1 MILFLTAGACIVLV
15 GTMAGILAREFAP
28 AAPELASPPPEA
40 LRLAGPS
47 PNTDGKRDKLPVTV
61 ALEPDSLTEIDKML
75 ESGLRLD
82 LNDGPAEASTSF
94 EGRVPLPRPR
104 GLARPPQQ
112 KTYTLL
118 SEAQIAAIKTRLRLS
133 PAQERHWPA
142 AEEALR
148 DMARTLH
155 EKRQSNPAAP
165 PPLDAT
171 ADEFVQ
177 LKSAADPLLE
187 SLRDDQKRELRS
199 LARLIGLD
207 VIAARI

>member
-1 MILFLTAGACIVLV
+1 MVLLLTAGACAVLL
-15 GTMAGILAREFAP
+15 GTVAGMLAREFAP

-47 PNTDGKRDKLPVTV
+47 SNTDGKRDRLPVTV
-61 ALEPDSLTEIDKML
+61 AVEPESLTEIDKML

-82 LNDGPAEASTSF
+82 LNETPADASTGF

-104 GLARPPQQ
+104 GIPRPPQQ

-118 SEAQIAAIKTRLRLS
+118 SEAQIAAIKSRLRLS

-148 DMARTLH
+148 DMARALH
-155 EKRQSNPAAP
+155 EKRQGNPAAP

-171 ADEFVQ
+171 AGEFAQ